1 MNEELNASETEEL
14 IKVKTVE
21 LKPETIDLKWCEDD
35 FYRIFYNVLSA
46 GIPAFERYVIK
57 AVRDM
62 RDDPSLDDDPRL
74 RELADIFVQQEVA
87 HTRAHMPVNKQ
98 LNLDNLVA
106 AKYGEKVSRFIGR
119 MTSKKTSLAA
129 SAFLE
134 FVGFGFFEDH
144 IRKDVLDTSGFHEE
158 MQKLWK
164 WHLCEELEHSFIKL
178 KVLNHINNS
187 YWYKFWGFV
196 EGLIVSQLVI
206 TVLVPELVWRDAK
219 LTGKKFWP
227 HLWSFLKGLG
237 DTDWGVNGESIGKYF
252 AKDFDPEI
260 KDAWVNDQIDLWIK
274 ESGATEKR

>member
-1 MNEELNASETEEL
+1 M
-14 IKVKTVE
+14 IKVKTVN
-21 LKPETIDLKWCEDD
+21 LDTPSIDQKWCEDD

-46 GIPAFERYVIK
+46 GIPGFERYVIK
-57 AVRDM
+57 AVREV
-62 RDDPSLDDDPRL
+62 RDDPALDNEPHL

-106 AKYGEKVSRFIGR
+106 AKYGEKISRFIAR
-119 MTSKKTSLAA
+119 FSSKKTSLAG

-144 IRKDVLDTSGFHEE
+144 IRKDVLDSAGFHGE

-178 KVLNHINNS
+178 KVINHMDNS
-187 YWYKFWGFV
+187 YWYKFWGMMEALV
-196 EGLIVSQLVI
+196 VAQLLITILI
-206 TVLVPELVWRDAK
+206 PELVWRDAK

-227 HLWSFLKGLG
+227 HLWRFLKGLG
-237 DTDWGVNGESIGKYF
+237 DTDWGVNKKSVGNYF
-252 AKDFDPEI
+252 AKDFDPEL
-260 KDAWVNDQIDLWIK
+260 KDPWVQGQIDKWIE
-274 ESGATEKR
+274 ESGATEK